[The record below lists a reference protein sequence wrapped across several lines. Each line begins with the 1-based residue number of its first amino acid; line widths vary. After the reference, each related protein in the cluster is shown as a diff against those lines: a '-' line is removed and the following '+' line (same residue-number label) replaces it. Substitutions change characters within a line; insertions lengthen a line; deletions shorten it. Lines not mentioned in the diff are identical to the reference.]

1 MRRQLGWWWSRRR
14 RRVWRRTRG
23 CECREYSS
31 RARLTAKPCQSS
43 LPRRS
48 PPSSRLSNP
57 ISILERRMDSF
68 DKLVSGIVL
77 GLIAVTGGVIA
88 LGEHFSIQPEV
99 EGDFRWQGTT
109 LVVQPQSA
117 LESGQTY
124 TVTLAAGV
132 ANLAGRE
139 TISPTRWSF
148 TPRQPSVLVLAP
160 ADSAVRGLWRLQL
173 EGGEPQALYAPEQD
187 IYSFAARPD
196 GAVIAVSVGNAEQGA
211 DIRSEE

>member
-88 LGEHFSIQPEV
+88 LGDHIGVPVLGHTPASGESPAVTTAVRITFGQPVDPQSAEEHFSIQPEV

-109 LVVQPQSA
+109 LVFQPQSA

-132 ANLAGRE
+132 ANSGFSSV
-139 TISPTRWSF
+139 TI
-148 TPRQPSVLVLAP
+148 
-160 ADSAVRGLWRLQL
+160 
-173 EGGEPQALYAPEQD
+173 E
-187 IYSFAARPD
+187 IPD
-196 GAVIAVSVGNAEQGA
+196 G
-211 DIRSEE
+211 EEHKNLA